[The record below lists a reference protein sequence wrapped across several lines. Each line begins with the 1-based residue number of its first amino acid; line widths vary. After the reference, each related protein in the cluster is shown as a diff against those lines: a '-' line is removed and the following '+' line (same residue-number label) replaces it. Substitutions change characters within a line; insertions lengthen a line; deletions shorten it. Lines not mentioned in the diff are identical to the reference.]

1 MINNALPRV
10 TTRYHTRYH
19 ELILFCGFATTKS
32 TSYHAL
38 PRDTIGVL
46 WYNCFYLVFLLIK
59 QRVTTRY
66 RVFLL
71 KNNIYIYIF

>member
-19 ELILFCGFATTKS
+19 ELILFCGFATTKT

-46 WYNCFYLVFLLIK
+46 
-59 QRVTTRY
+59 
-66 RVFLL
+66 
-71 KNNIYIYIF
+71 